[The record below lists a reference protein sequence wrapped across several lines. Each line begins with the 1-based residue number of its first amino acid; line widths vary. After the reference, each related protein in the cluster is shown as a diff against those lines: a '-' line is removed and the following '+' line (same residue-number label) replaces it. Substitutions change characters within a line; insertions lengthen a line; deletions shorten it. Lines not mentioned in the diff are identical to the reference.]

1 MSDQPAYK
9 LPYPHKKQRE
19 FFISPARF
27 KALVWGRRSGKSLG
41 IALYTMLKALEKPG
55 NYYIIA
61 PTYTQAKSIYWKDI
75 LKVLIPDAIVKKTD
89 EGELYVEFQQIH
101 YQLETKALLGYNIDS
116 DHSKAEAPS
125 TIYLKGANN
134 PDSLRGVKL
143 AGAVLDEFAFF
154 MYAND
159 TWRKIVRPALADLQ
173 GWAIFSSTPDGV
185 HNSFFDIVETAKATM
200 AEFSDP
206 SKNRK
211 WFYSHATML
220 DNTSLEH
227 RVEEWNDTKAEYI
240 RDGKIDEWVQEWE
253 AKFTTPSSLVYN
265 EFDDAIHV
273 VNPNLIPRDN
283 VTFAIGMDFGLKDPF
298 AAVFVAID
306 QHDNWYIYDEIYLP
320 DLPVD
325 KIASVLHT
333 KMGEQYFTR
342 IIGDS
347 AGATEIA
354 SLRSKALGE
363 QRVWVTPSKKG
374 KDSIRGGIRA
384 VKTKL
389 YVRESTGKP
398 KLFVGR
404 NCKSTIK
411 EFQSYKRL
419 RDAWGEV
426 SETPEDKNN
435 HLMDALR
442 YLVLDQMSGGKP
454 IPKAKK
460 TYGAGGR
467 LLS

>member
-1 MSDQPAYK
+1 MANT
-9 LPYPHKKQRE
+9 LPYPHPKQRE
-19 FFISPARF
+19 MMLSPARF

-61 PTYTQAKSIYWKDI
+61 PTYTQAKSIYWNDI
-75 LKVLIPDAIVKKTD
+75 LKILIPGAIVKNTN
-89 EGELYVEFQQIH
+89 ESELYIEFQQIH
-101 YQLETKALLGYNIDS
+101 YKMATKEILGYDIDS
-116 DHSKAEAPS
+116 DHSETTAPS
-125 TIYLKGANN
+125 RIYLKGAQD
-134 PDSLRGVKL
+134 PDKLRGVSL

-154 MYAND
+154 DYAND
-159 TWRKIVRPALADLQ
+159 TWRKIIRPALADQQ

-185 HNSFFDIVETAKATM
+185 HNAFYDVVESAKNSV
-200 AEFSDP
+200 AESSDP
-206 SKNRK
+206 AKNTK

-220 DNTSLEH
+220 DNTSIDH
-227 RVEEWNDTKAEYI
+227 RVEEWNDTKSEYI

-265 EFDDAIHV
+265 EFDDEYHV
-273 VNPNLIPRDN
+273 INPNMIPQDN

-306 QHDNWYIYDEIYLP
+306 KDDNWYIYDEIYLP

-325 KIASVLHT
+325 KIATILHQ
-333 KMGEQYFTR
+333 KMGDQYFAR

-354 SLRSKALGE
+354 SLKSKALGD
-363 QRVWVTPSKKG
+363 QRVYVTPAKKG
-374 KDSIRGGIRA
+374 KDSIRGGIRQ

-389 YVRESTGKP
+389 YVREHTGRP

-404 NCKSTIK
+404 NCKSTIR

-442 YLVLDQMSGGKP
+442 YLVLDHMSGAAKP
-454 IPKAKK
+454 NKAKK
-460 TYGAGGR
+460 LYSSTGR

>member
-1 MSDQPAYK
+1 MTNQ
-9 LPYPHKKQRE
+9 LPYPHEKQRE
-19 FFISPARF
+19 MMVSPARF

-41 IALYTMLKALEKPG
+41 VALYTMLKALEKPG
-55 NYYIIA
+55 NYYIVA

-75 LKVLIPDAIVKKTD
+75 LKVLIPDAIIKKTD
-89 EGELYVEFQQIH
+89 EGELYVEFKQVH
-101 YQLETKALLGYNIDS
+101 YELQTESILGYNIDS
-116 DHSKAEAPS
+116 DHTQADAPS

-154 MYAND
+154 QYAND
-159 TWRKIVRPALADLQ
+159 TWRKIIRPALADLQ
-173 GWAIFSSTPDGV
+173 GWAIFTSTPDGV
-185 HNSFFDIVETAKATM
+185 HNSFFDIVETAKASM
-200 AEFSDP
+200 DEYSDQTQN
-206 SKNRK
+206 KK

-220 DNTSLEH
+220 DNTTLGH
-227 RVEEWNDTKAEYI
+227 RVEEWNDTMKEYI

-265 EFDDAIHV
+265 EFDDVHHV
-273 VNPNLIPRDN
+273 IDPSLIPRDN
-283 VTFAIGMDFGLKDPF
+283 VTYAIGMDFGLKDPF
-298 AAVFVAID
+298 AAVFVVID
-306 QHDNWYIYDEIYLP
+306 QDDNWYIYDEIYLP

-333 KMGEQYFTR
+333 KMGDQHFTR

-354 SLRSKALGE
+354 SLRSKALGD

-389 YVRESTGKP
+389 YVREGSGKP

-404 NCKSTIK
+404 NCKATKK

-435 HLMDALR
+435 HIMDAIR
-442 YLVLDQMSGGKP
+442 YLVLDQMSGGKT
-454 IPKAKK
+454 IAKAKK
-460 TYGAGGR
+460 QYSSTGR
-467 LLS
+467 LIS

>member
-1 MSDQPAYK
+1 MQ
-9 LPYPHKKQRE
+9 
-19 FFISPARF
+19 SPARF

-41 IALYTMLKALEKPG
+41 VALYTMLKALETPG
-55 NYYIIA
+55 NYYIVE
-61 PTYTQAKSIYWKDI
+61 PTYAQAKAIYWKDI
-75 LKVLIPDAIVKKTD
+75 LKVLIPDAITKKTD
-89 EGELYVEFQQIH
+89 EGELYIEFQQVH
-101 YQLETKALLGYNIDS
+101 YQLETESILGYNIDS
-116 DHSKAEAPS
+116 DHSQLDAPS

-154 MYAND
+154 QYAND
-159 TWRKIVRPALADLQ
+159 TWRKIIRPALADLQ
-173 GWAIFSSTPDGV
+173 GWAIFTSTPDGV
-185 HNSFFDIVETAKATM
+185 HNSFFDIVETAKAVM
-200 AEFSDP
+200 AESPDP
-206 SKNRK
+206 LKNKK

-220 DNTSLEH
+220 DNTTLEH
-227 RVEEWNDTKAEYI
+227 RVEEWNDTMQEYI

-265 EFDDAIHV
+265 EFDDTVHV
-273 VNPNLIPRDN
+273 ISPNLIPREN

-333 KMGEQYFTR
+333 KMGDQYFTR

-354 SLRSKALGE
+354 SLKSKALGD
-363 QRVWVTPSKKG
+363 QRVWVTPAKKG
-374 KDSIRGGIRA
+374 KDSIRGGIRQ

-404 NCKSTIK
+404 NCKATVK

-442 YLVLDQMSGGKP
+442 YLVLDQMSGGKA
-454 IPKAKK
+454 IKKAPKVYDPS
-460 TYGAGGR
+460 TGR

>member
-1 MSDQPAYK
+1 MENK
-9 LPYPHKKQRE
+9 LPYPHQKQME
-19 FFISPARF
+19 FMLHPARF

-61 PTYTQAKSIYWKDI
+61 PTYTQAKSIYWSDI
-75 LKVLIPDAIVKKTD
+75 IKVLVPGAIVNDKN
-89 EGELYVEFQQIH
+89 ESELFIEFEPLH
-101 YQLETKALLGYNIDS
+101 YKLETKHILGYDIDS
-116 DHSKAEAPS
+116 DHTKSQIPS
-125 TIYLKGANN
+125 RIYLKGANN

-143 AGAVLDEFAFF
+143 SGAVLDEFAFF
-154 MYAND
+154 QYAND
-159 TWRKIVRPALADLQ
+159 TWRKIIRPALADLQ

-185 HNSFFDIVETAKATM
+185 HNTFFDIVEIAKRHM
-200 AEFSDP
+200 EESNNP
-206 SKNRK
+206 INSK

-220 DNTSLEH
+220 DNTSIAH

-265 EFDDAIHV
+265 EFDDQIHV
-273 VNPNLIPRDN
+273 IPPQLIPRDN
-283 VTFAIGMDFGLKDPF
+283 MTYAIGMDFGLKDPF

-306 QHDNWYIYDEIYLP
+306 KDDNWYIYDEVYLP

-325 KIASVLHT
+325 KIARILHQ

-342 IIGDS
+342 IIGDA

-354 SLRSKALGE
+354 SLRSKELGDM
-363 QRVWVTPSKKG
+363 RVWVTPSKKG
-374 KDSIRGGIRA
+374 KDSIRGGIRQ

-389 YVRESTGKP
+389 YVREHTGKP

-404 NCKSTIK
+404 NCSATIK
-411 EFQSYKRL
+411 EFQSYKRM
-419 RDAWGEV
+419 RDAFGEV
-426 SETPEDKNN
+426 SDTPEDKNN
-435 HLMDALR
+435 HLMDSLR
-442 YLVLDQMSGGKP
+442 YLVLDQMSGAKP

-460 TYGAGGR
+460 TYTASGR
-467 LLS
+467 LVS

>member
-1 MSDQPAYK
+1 MAYQ
-9 LPYPHKKQRE
+9 LPYPHQKQRQ
-19 FFISPARF
+19 FMLSPARF

-41 IALYTMLKALEKPG
+41 IALYTMLKALETPG

-75 LKVLIPDAIVKKTD
+75 LKVLIPDAIVGKTD
-89 EGELYVEFQQIH
+89 EGELYVEFKKVH
-101 YQLETKALLGYNIDS
+101 YQLQTKHILGYDIDS
-116 DHSKAEAPS
+116 DHSNADAPS

-154 MYAND
+154 PYAND

-200 AEFSDP
+200 AESSNPAQD
-206 SKNRK
+206 RR

-220 DNTSLEH
+220 DNTSLAH

-265 EFDDAIHV
+265 EFDDEKHV
-273 VNPNLIPRDN
+273 IAPNLIPRDN
-283 VTFAIGMDFGLKDPF
+283 VTYAIGMDFGLKDPF
-298 AAVFVAID
+298 AAVFVVID
-306 QHDNWYIYDEIYLP
+306 QNDNWFIYDEIYLP

-325 KIASVLHT
+325 KIASVLHQ
-333 KMGEQYFTR
+333 KMGDQYFTR

-354 SLRSKALGE
+354 SLKSKALGE
-363 QRVWVTPSKKG
+363 QRVWVTPAKKG
-374 KDSIRGGIRA
+374 KDSIRGGIRQ

-389 YVRESTGKP
+389 YIRESTGRP

-404 NCKSTIK
+404 NCKATIK

-442 YLVLDQMSGGKP
+442 YLVLDQMSGAKP

-460 TYGAGGR
+460 TYSASGR
-467 LLS
+467 LIS

>member
-1 MSDQPAYK
+1 MV
-9 LPYPHKKQRE
+9 H
-19 FFISPARF
+19 PARF

-41 IALYTMLKALEKPG
+41 IALYTLLKALEKPG

-75 LKVLIPDAIVKKTD
+75 LKILIPEAIIKKTD
-89 EGELYVEFQQIH
+89 EGELYVELQQVH
-101 YQLETKALLGYNIDS
+101 YQLQTKHILGYDIDC
-116 DHSKAEAPS
+116 DHSQFDTPS

-143 AGAVLDEFAFF
+143 RGAVLDEFAFF
-154 MYAND
+154 QYAND

-185 HNSFFDIVETAKATM
+185 HNTFFDIVELAKRTM
-200 AEFSDP
+200 EEFSDP
-206 SKNRK
+206 SKNNK

-220 DNTSLEH
+220 DNTSIEH
-227 RVEEWNDTKAEYI
+227 RVEEWNDTRAEYI

-265 EFDDAIHV
+265 EFDDQLHV
-273 VNPNLIPRDN
+273 ISPQLIPRDN
-283 VTFAIGMDFGLKDPF
+283 CTFAIGMDFGLKDPF

-306 QHDNWYIYDEIYLP
+306 QDDNWYIYDEIYLP

-325 KIASVLHT
+325 KIARILHQ
-333 KMGEQYFTR
+333 KMGEQHFSR

-347 AGATEIA
+347 RGATEMA
-354 SLRSKALGE
+354 SLRSKELGDY
-363 QRVWVTPSKKG
+363 RVWVTPSKKG

-384 VKTKL
+384 VKTKM
-389 YVRESTGKP
+389 YVREHTGKP

-404 NCKSTIK
+404 NCTATIK
-411 EFQSYKRL
+411 EFQSYKRM
-419 RDAWGEV
+419 RDAFGDV

-435 HLMDALR
+435 HLMDAIR
-442 YLVLDQMSGGKP
+442 YLVLDQMSGAKQP
-454 IPKAKK
+454 PKAKK
-460 TYGAGGR
+460 VYDPATGR
-467 LLS
+467 VLS

>member
-1 MSDQPAYK
+1 MSNQ
-9 LPYPHKKQRE
+9 LPYPHAKQRE
-19 FFISPARF
+19 FMLSPARF

-41 IALYTMLKALEKPG
+41 IALYTLLKALEKPG

-75 LKVLIPDAIVKKTD
+75 LKILIPEAIIKKTD
-89 EGELYVEFQQIH
+89 EGELYVELQQVH
-101 YQLETKALLGYNIDS
+101 YKLQTKHILGYDIDS
-116 DHSKAEAPS
+116 DHRGLDTPS

-143 AGAVLDEFAFF
+143 RGAVLDEFAFF
-154 MYAND
+154 QYAND
-159 TWRKIVRPALADLQ
+159 TWRKIIRPALADLQ

-185 HNSFFDIVETAKATM
+185 HNTFFDIVELAKRTM
-200 AEFSDP
+200 DEFADP
-206 SKNRK
+206 KNNKK

-220 DNTSLEH
+220 DNTSIEH

-253 AKFTTPSSLVYN
+253 AKFTTPSSLVYS
-265 EFDDAIHV
+265 EFDDQIHV
-273 VNPNLIPRDN
+273 VSPQFIPRDN
-283 VTFAIGMDFGLKDPF
+283 MTYAIGMDFGLKDPF

-306 QHDNWYIYDEIYLP
+306 KDDNWYIYDEIYLP

-325 KIASVLHT
+325 KIARILHQ
-333 KMGEQYFTR
+333 KMGDQYFTR
-342 IIGDS
+342 IIGDA

-354 SLRSKALGE
+354 SLKSKELGDM
-363 QRVWVTPSKKG
+363 RVWVTPSKKG
-374 KDSIRGGIRA
+374 KDSIRAGIRA
-384 VKTKL
+384 VRTKL

-404 NCKSTIK
+404 NCTATIK
-411 EFQSYKRL
+411 EFQSYKHI
-419 RDAWGEV
+419 RDPFGEV
-426 SETPEDKNN
+426 SDTPEDKNN
-435 HLMDALR
+435 HLMDAIR
-442 YLVLDQMSGGKP
+442 YLVLDQMSGGKA

-460 TYGAGGR
+460 VYSSSGR
-467 LLS
+467 LVS